1 MADFHDAELIL
12 KLYELRTDPVMREAR
27 KFVSGFNPA
36 SFEEI
41 AAVQR
46 AQSGPENNAYWRQ
59 ALSYWDMAAALVMH
73 NALDV
78 GLFVDANGEPF
89 YFYAKFAPFHEEWK
103 KTFDVP
109 FMKQVGLMIE
119 THLPAKE
126 KYEMYL
132 RRLHPNKK

>member
-1 MADFHDAELIL
+1 MATPQDAELIL
-12 KLYELRTDPVMREAR
+12 KLYEIRTEPVLREAR
-27 KFVSGFNPA
+27 KFVGSFNPA
-36 SFEEI
+36 TFDEL
-41 AAVQR
+41 AALQR
-46 AQSGPENNAYWRQ
+46 DGGSQNNAYWRQ

-73 NALDV
+73 DALDV
-78 GLFVDANGEPF
+78 GLFLDANGEPF

>member
-36 SFEEI
+36 NFEEL
-41 AAVQR
+41 AAMQR
-46 AQSGPENNAYWRQ
+46 AQAGAENNAYWRQ
-59 ALSYWDMAAALVMH
+59 ATSYWDMAAALVMH
-73 NALDV
+73 DALDV

-103 KTFDVP
+103 KTFGRP
-109 FMKQVGLMIE
+109 FMPQVGLMIE
-119 THLPAKE
+119 THLPARE
-126 KYEMYL
+126 KYETFL
-132 RRLHPNKK
+132 KRLHPPKQ